1 MTSTDTVTNTQLQP
15 TRNYDFLY
23 DPLYTLSS
31 DRDHA
36 RATFKAHTDA
46 SRIKRVPIFKTMF
59 SDVRNYPCY
68 QIQLDGT
75 DPVPNFIPRQWR
87 GYSQQARD
95 AINRYK
101 KFNYDPSVQ
110 VPPKNYPVTDVGGA
124 DRYKFFRRP
133 IIPFLQPVPADAIL
147 QTTNEALAA
156 TGISHQ
162 EDEECLPTSLTRTV
176 EVQTD
181 YRDSEAQT
189 DPYTP
194 EYVIRPGSQ
203 PELLT
208 LSSLLYGHGL
218 PAGLAEVEMI
228 ERARAK
234 RAWEASLPALND
246 WESLEKRRK
255 MMDEQERKEWAFRE
269 SEIEKLQEARL
280 KVLEQILQ
288 QRENKHAEMTSTR
301 LNKLWSEKQLA
312 NDEKFRK
319 LEAEHIKA
327 VRKVTEK
334 RKQVEGKLERRDVIK
349 DYSNYDSQTY
359 APMSRV
365 GVFLDRGSEQYV
377 VKSSYLSTYQGLLE
391 LEASLPDFVTRP
403 RVFAPKPKS
412 AYKGGFVK
420 RRQRRQQELDEV
432 AKAIEHSKKSAASTK
447 PLRFLEKVEKPIP
460 RPPTPS
466 VHVPSQV
473 EEDEELA
480 VIFLQKLLRGRA
492 IQNMMYEGKEKRL
505 ELIKELQNTHALQLA
520 GQVERRKER
529 QCVLSDQRM
538 RRLENHKESLANEA
552 LSEMEGSTVAD
563 MFDFLSKELIRLQEA
578 RRIQAFAMLA
588 ERERRMREAEE
599 SGRRQVEER
608 RRREED
614 EMFKQVVRVHQK
626 TVATYLEDIIIGTVH
641 KTAEEQARREI
652 QMKAVKI
659 NEIAHAMEK
668 TKTRLQSEE
677 IVSELVHSF
686 LIPEVLKITVR
697 ERVRQNQ
704 RKHLLAAHKTIH
716 GEVEDVAQKSK
727 LRDGEKDREDE

>member
-1 MTSTDTVTNTQLQP
+1 MTSTNTITKTQLQP

-23 DPLYTLSS
+23 DPLHTLSS

-46 SRIKRVPIFKTMF
+46 SRIKRVPVFKTMF
-59 SDVRNYPCY
+59 SDVRNYPRY
-68 QIQLDGT
+68 QIQLDST
-75 DPVPNFIPRQWR
+75 DPVPKFIPRQWR

-110 VPPKNYPVTDVGGA
+110 VPPKVYPVSDVGGA

-147 QTTNEALAA
+147 QTSNEAFAA
-156 TGISHQ
+156 SGVPHEQ
-162 EDEECLPTSLTRTV
+162 DVERPPTPATRTV

-181 YRDSEAQT
+181 YRDSETQT

-194 EYVIRPGSQ
+194 EYVVRPGSQ

-246 WESLEKRRK
+246 MDNLEKRRR
-255 MMDEQERKEWAFRE
+255 MMDEQERREWSFRE
-269 SEIEKLQEARL
+269 SEIERLQEARL
-280 KVLEQILQ
+280 QVLEKILQ
-288 QRENKHAEMTSTR
+288 QREDEHAEMTTKR
-301 LNKLWSEKQLA
+301 LNKLWSDKQHEK
-312 NDEKFRK
+312 DCRFRK

-334 RKQVEGKLERRDVIK
+334 RKLVEGKLERRDVIK
-349 DYSNYDSQTY
+349 EYCKYDSQTY

-377 VKSSYLSTYQGLLE
+377 VKSSYLSTYQGLVE
-391 LEASLPDFVTRP
+391 LEDSLPDFVTRP
-403 RVFAPKPKS
+403 QVHAPKPKS
-412 AYKGGFVK
+412 ATKGGYVK
-420 RRQRRQQELDEV
+420 RKQRRQQELDEV
-432 AKAIEHSKKSAASTK
+432 SKAIELSKKPAEPRK

-466 VHVPSQV
+466 VQVPSQA

-480 VIFLQKLLRGRA
+480 AIFLQKVLRGRA

-505 ELIKELQNTHALQLA
+505 ELIRELQSTHALQLA
-520 GQVERRKER
+520 GQMEKRSER
-529 QCVLSDQRM
+529 QSVLSDQRM
-538 RRLENHKESLANEA
+538 RRLDTHKESFVDEA

-563 MFDFLSKELIRLQEA
+563 MFDFLSKEIIRLQEA

-614 EMFKQVVRVHQK
+614 EMFKQVVHVHQK

-641 KTAEEQARREI
+641 KTADEQARLEI
-652 QMKAVKI
+652 QEKAIKI

-677 IVSELVHSF
+677 IVSELMHSF
-686 LIPEVLKITVR
+686 LLPEVQKITVR
-697 ERVRQNQ
+697 EKVRRNQ

-716 GEVEDVAQKSK
+716 SEVDDVAQKS
-727 LRDGEKDREDE
+727 LQKDENNEHKS

>member
-1 MTSTDTVTNTQLQP
+1 MTSTNTITKSQLLP
-15 TRNYDFLY
+15 SRNHDYLY

-36 RATFKAHTDA
+36 RATFKAHTNT
-46 SRIKRVPIFKTMF
+46 SRIKRVPVFKTMF
-59 SDVRNYPCY
+59 SDVRNYPRY
-68 QIQLDGT
+68 QIQLDTT
-75 DPVPNFIPRQWR
+75 DPVPKFIPRQWR

-110 VPPKNYPVTDVGGA
+110 VLPKVYPTADIGGA

-133 IIPFLQPVPADAIL
+133 IIPFLQPVPADVIL
-147 QTTNEALAA
+147 QTSNEALPNSNAPHAA
-156 TGISHQ
+156 
-162 EDEECLPTSLTRTV
+162 EVDRPPTPATKTV

-181 YRDSEAQT
+181 YRDSETQT

-194 EYVIRPGSQ
+194 EYVVRPGTQ

-208 LSSLLYGHGL
+208 LASLLHGHGL

-234 RAWEASLPALND
+234 RAWEASLPPLSD
-246 WESLEKRRK
+246 LDSLEKRRK
-255 MMDEQERKEWAFRE
+255 MMDEQERREWEFRE
-269 SEIEKLQEARL
+269 SEIEKLQDARL
-280 KVLEQILQ
+280 DVLQNILQ
-288 QRENKHAEMTSTR
+288 QRETEHADMSTKR
-301 LNKLWSEKQLA
+301 LNRLWSDRQKA
-312 NDEKFRK
+312 KDRKFRK

-334 RKQVEGKLERRDVIK
+334 RNKVEGKLERRDVIK
-349 DYSNYDSQTY
+349 DYTNYDSQTY
-359 APMSRV
+359 APMSRI
-365 GVFLDRGSEQYV
+365 GVFADRGSEQYV

-391 LEASLPDFVTRP
+391 LEASLPEFVTRP
-403 RVFAPKPKS
+403 RVQAPKPKS
-412 AYKGGFVK
+412 GVKGGFVK
-420 RRQRRQQELDEV
+420 RKQRRQQELDEV
-432 AKAIEHSKKSAASTK
+432 SKAIDYSKRPADPPK
-447 PLRFLEKVEKPIP
+447 PLRYLEKVEKPVP

-466 VHVPSQV
+466 VKVPSQA

-480 VIFLQKLLRGRA
+480 VIFLQKVLRGRA
-492 IQNMMYEGKEKRL
+492 IQNMMFEGKEKRL
-505 ELIKELQNTHALQLA
+505 ELIKELRSTHALQLV
-520 GQVERRKER
+520 GQLDKRNER
-529 QCVLSDQRM
+529 QGVLSEQRQ
-538 RRLENHKESLANEA
+538 RRLDTHKESFVNEA

-563 MFDFLSKELIRLQEA
+563 MLDFFSKELIRLQES
-578 RRIQAFAMLA
+578 RRVHAFAMLA

-614 EMFKQVVRVHQK
+614 EMFKQVVKVHQK
-626 TVATYLEDIIIGTVH
+626 TVDTYLEDIIMGTVN

-652 QMKAVKI
+652 QEKAIRI
-659 NEIAHAMEK
+659 NEVAYAMEK
-668 TKTRLQSEE
+668 TKTSLQSEE

-686 LIPEVLKITVR
+686 LLPEVQKITVR
-697 ERVRQNQ
+697 EKVKRDQ

-716 GEVEDVAQKSK
+716 EEAEDVVKKSSK
-727 LRDGEKDREDE
+727 REENEETSTE

>member
-1 MTSTDTVTNTQLQP
+1 MTSTNTVTKTQLQP

-23 DPLYTLSS
+23 DPLHTLSS

-46 SRIKRVPIFKTMF
+46 SRIKRVPVFKTMF
-59 SDVRNYPCY
+59 SDVRNYPRY
-68 QIQLDGT
+68 QIQLDST
-75 DPVPNFIPRQWR
+75 DPVPKFIPRQWR

-110 VPPKNYPVTDVGGA
+110 VPPKVYPVSDVGGA

-147 QTTNEALAA
+147 QTSNEALTASGAA
-156 TGISHQ
+156 HEQGV
-162 EDEECLPTSLTRTV
+162 ERPPTPATRTV

-194 EYVIRPGSQ
+194 EYVVRPGSQ

-246 WESLEKRRK
+246 LDNLEKRRK

-280 KVLEQILQ
+280 QVLQKILQ
-288 QRENKHAEMTSTR
+288 QREDEHAEMTTKR
-301 LNKLWSEKQLA
+301 LNKLWSDKQQEK
-312 NDEKFRK
+312 DRKFRK

-334 RKQVEGKLERRDVIK
+334 RKLVEGKLERRDVIK
-349 DYSNYDSQTY
+349 EYSSYDSQTY

-403 RVFAPKPKS
+403 RVHAPKPKS
-412 AYKGGFVK
+412 GTKSGFVK
-420 RRQRRQQELDEV
+420 RKQRRQQELDEV
-432 AKAIEHSKKSAASTK
+432 SKAIEHSKLPAEPNK
-447 PLRFLEKVEKPIP
+447 PLRYLEKVEKVVP

-466 VHVPSQV
+466 VQVPSQA
-473 EEDEELA
+473 EENEELA
-480 VIFLQKLLRGRA
+480 AIFLQKILRGRA

-505 ELIKELQNTHALQLA
+505 ELIKELQSTHALQLA
-520 GQVERRKER
+520 GQIEKRSER
-529 QCVLSDQRM
+529 QSVLSDQRM
-538 RRLENHKESLANEA
+538 RRLDTHK
-552 LSEMEGSTVAD
+552 
-563 MFDFLSKELIRLQEA
+563 
-578 RRIQAFAMLA
+578 
-588 ERERRMREAEE
+588 
-599 SGRRQVEER
+599 
-608 RRREED
+608 
-614 EMFKQVVRVHQK
+614 VR
-626 TVATYLEDIIIGTVH
+626 
-641 KTAEEQARREI
+641 
-652 QMKAVKI
+652 
-659 NEIAHAMEK
+659 
-668 TKTRLQSEE
+668 
-677 IVSELVHSF
+677 
-686 LIPEVLKITVR
+686 
-697 ERVRQNQ
+697 
-704 RKHLLAAHKTIH
+704 
-716 GEVEDVAQKSK
+716 
-727 LRDGEKDREDE
+727 